1 MRALSYEKYGNPE
14 KVLNVVEISTLEPK
28 PNEVLVKVYATTIND
43 YDWSLV
49 NGRPYLYRLMFGFWK
64 PKKPTPGIELA
75 GVVVKIGSQ
84 VNLFKEGDAVFGDIS
99 DYGYGSFAE
108 FCCIDEKA
116 LLKKPDNMS
125 MEEAASI
132 PHAAGLALQAFKQ
145 IGGLNPGQKILIN
158 GAGGG
163 VGYFAFQ
170 LAQRFDCNISGV
182 DSVEKIEDLNHLGYD
197 RLIDYKKENFT
208 QNGEK
213 YDIILDC
220 KTSKPVYSY
229 LRSLSSDGKYITIGG
244 KIQGILGVYLLGKI
258 ISLFSNKKMEV
269 LALKPNNGL
278 DEVLGLIQEKKMHT
292 QIDGPYRFE
301 EIPRLIQYFGEGKHL
316 GKIVIKIN
324 S

>member
-1 MRALSYEKYGNPE
+1 
-14 KVLNVVEISTLEPK
+14 
-28 PNEVLVKVYATTIND
+28 
-43 YDWSLV
+43 
-49 NGRPYLYRLMFGFWK
+49 MFGFWK

-182 DSVEKIEDLNHLGYD
+182 DSVDKIEDLNLLGYD

-278 DEVLGLIQEKKMHT
+278 DEVLGLIQEKKIHT

>member
-1 MRALSYEKYGNPE
+1 MRAFSYEKYGNPE
-14 KVLNVVEISTLEPK
+14 KVLNVIEVSTPEPK

-49 NGRPYLYRLMFGFWK
+49 NGKPYLYRLMFGFWK
-64 PKKPTPGIELA
+64 PKKSIPGIELA
-75 GVVVKIGSQ
+75 GIIVKIGSQ
-84 VNLFKEGDAVFGDIS
+84 VKLFKEGDSVFGDIS
-99 DYGYGSFAE
+99 DYSIGSFAE
-108 FCCIDEKA
+108 FCCVDEKA
-116 LLKKPDNMS
+116 LLKKPDYLS
-125 MEEAASI
+125 MEEAAAI

-145 IGGLNPGQKILIN
+145 IGGLKHGQKIIIN

-170 LAQRFDCNISGV
+170 LAKRFDCKISGV
-182 DSVEKIEDLNHLGYD
+182 DSAEKIEDLNHLGYD

-220 KTSKPVYSY
+220 KTNKPIYSY
-229 LRSLSSDGKYITIGG
+229 LKSLNSDGKYITIGG

-278 DEVLGLIQEKKMHT
+278 DEVMGLIEEKKIKI
-292 QIDGPYRFE
+292 QIDGPYGFE

-316 GKIVIKIN
+316 GKIVVTMN

>member
-1 MRALSYEKYGNPE
+1 MRAFSYEEYGNSE
-14 KVLNVVEISTLEPK
+14 KVLNVVEVIVPEPK

-49 NGRPYLYRLMFGFWK
+49 NGRPYLYRLMFGFRK
-64 PKKPTPGIELA
+64 PKKSIPGIELA
-75 GVVVKIGSQ
+75 GIIVKIGSQ

-99 DYGYGSFAE
+99 DYGLGSFAE
-108 FCCIDEKA
+108 FCCVDERA
-116 LLKKPDNMS
+116 LLKKPNNIC
-125 MEEAASI
+125 MEEAAAI

-145 IGGLNPGQKILIN
+145 IGGLNNGQKILIN

-170 LAQRFDCNISGV
+170 LAKRFDCKISGV
-182 DSVEKIEDLNHLGYD
+182 DSAEKIEVLKPLGYD

-220 KTSKPVYSY
+220 KTNNPVYSY
-229 LRSLSSDGKYITIGG
+229 LKSLNSKGKYITIGG
-244 KIQGILGVYLLGKI
+244 NIQGILAVFLFGKI

-278 DEVLGLIQEKKMHT
+278 DEVLELIEEKKIKI

-301 EIPRLIQYFGEGKHL
+301 EIPRLIQYFLRDME
-316 GKIVIKIN
+316 
-324 S
+324 

>member
-1 MRALSYEKYGNPE
+1 MRALSYNKYGNPE
-14 KVLNVVEISTLEPK
+14 KVLEIVELSTPEPK

-49 NGRPYLYRLMFGFWK
+49 NGKPYLYRLMFGFWK
-64 PKKPTPGIELA
+64 PKKSTPGIELA
-75 GVVVKIGSQ
+75 GVIVKIGSQ
-84 VNLFKEGDAVFGDIS
+84 VKLFKEGEAVFGDIS
-99 DYGYGSFAE
+99 DYGLGSFAE
-108 FCCIDEKA
+108 FCCINEKA
-116 LLKKPDNMS
+116 LLKKPDNIS

-145 IGGLNPGQKILIN
+145 IGGLNDGQKILIN

-170 LAQRFDCNISGV
+170 LAKRFNCQTSGV
-182 DSVEKIEDLNHLGYD
+182 DSAEKIEVLNHLGYD

-208 QNGEK
+208 RNGEK

-220 KTSKPVYSY
+220 RTNKPAYSY
-229 LRSLSSDGKYITIGG
+229 LRSLSSGGKYITIGG
-244 KIQGILGVYLLGKI
+244 KIQGLLGVYLFGKI
-258 ISLFSNKKMEV
+258 ISLFFDKKMEV
-269 LALKPNNGL
+269 LALKPNHGL
-278 DEVLGLIQEKKMHT
+278 DEVLELIKEKKIKI

-316 GKIVIKIN
+316 GKIVVKMD